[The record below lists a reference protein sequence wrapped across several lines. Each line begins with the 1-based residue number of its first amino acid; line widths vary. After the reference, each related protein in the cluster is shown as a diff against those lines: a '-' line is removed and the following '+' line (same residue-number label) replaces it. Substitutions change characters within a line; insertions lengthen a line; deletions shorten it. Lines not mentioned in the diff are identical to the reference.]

1 MDSLIKMRIIIMN
14 DTKKQQQA
22 QLLAL
27 YRMILADG
35 KVDLKEIS
43 QLYQLGLEEF
53 GLSESEV
60 REAVFTENYALY
72 VPESQVEKAMAL
84 FRMAK
89 IAAADNE
96 IDDSERNLLIHY
108 IKAFDFNADNA
119 NEIAD
124 ILLSNA
130 MEGMSIDEFKNT
142 LEL

>member
-1 MDSLIKMRIIIMN
+1 MRIIIMN